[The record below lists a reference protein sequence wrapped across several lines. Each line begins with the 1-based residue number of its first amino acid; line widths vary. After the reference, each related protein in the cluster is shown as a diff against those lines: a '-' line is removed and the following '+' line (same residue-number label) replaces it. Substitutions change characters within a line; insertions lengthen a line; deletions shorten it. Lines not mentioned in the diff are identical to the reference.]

1 MLIKHFRKTWKQP
14 ELSFFAFCKE
24 FRIQF
29 ISLTILENYSLFA
42 NQTKK
47 NMRLK
52 NWTALSPETNML
64 YFCQF
69 LNIPISDQDFAF
81 LFLIWKWLDSLWRE
95 KLRTYLIIFGK
106 WVGFNYIFARLLLHT
121 NFYEKENEAKLL
133 FPICLRVNNS
143 TKFLR
148 Q

>member
-64 YFCQF
+64 LYFCQF

-81 LFLIWKWLDSLWRE
+81 LFSWPENDWTHCQEKNSRLNYLWQMSGIQ
-95 KLRTYLIIFGK
+95 LYF
-106 WVGFNYIFARLLLHT
+106 
-121 NFYEKENEAKLL
+121 
-133 FPICLRVNNS
+133 CLS
-143 TKFLR
+143 ITPHQFLR
-148 Q
+148 ILKKIFFIFRMFICKK